1 MNRKAQAQSIIVF
14 FFLMVAL
21 FIAGIIILRLVNNVL
36 TPFAVNLNN
45 SAPAVSSTITAL
57 QTKTGTFWDYALVLF
72 FVFNVLLLFISAFMV
87 DIHPAFIILYILS
100 VFFLVIFGNSMLT
113 VLDQIWLMMGTDLET
128 AQTPMT
134 QFIINNF
141 TIVNLG
147 IIVLSG
153 IIMYSKFK
161 LFSGRGAGGSY

>member
-1 MNRKAQAQSIIVF
+1 MNKKSQAQSIVIF
-14 FFLMVAL
+14 IFMMIAL
-21 FIAGIIILRLVNNVL
+21 FIAGIIVLRLVNSVL
-36 TPFAVNLNN
+36 SPLAVNLNQ
-45 SAPAVSSTITAL
+45 SQPAVSHTITAL
-57 QTKTGTFWDYALVLF
+57 QTKYATFWDYALVLF